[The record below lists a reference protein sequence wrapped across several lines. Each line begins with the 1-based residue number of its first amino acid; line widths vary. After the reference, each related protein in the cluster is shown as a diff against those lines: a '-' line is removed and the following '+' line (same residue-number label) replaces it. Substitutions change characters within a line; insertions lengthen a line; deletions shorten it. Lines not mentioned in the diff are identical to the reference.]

1 MDPDYWQARWDRGDT
16 GWHSD
21 QVNRHLQACWP
32 RLGVPDETRVLVPL
46 CGKSPDLLW
55 LAGQGYRVLGVELS
69 DLAVAGFF
77 ADQGL
82 VPRVTD
88 AGALR
93 RYQAAEIEIL
103 CGDVFALTP
112 AQTAGVGAL
121 YDRAALIALPPAQR
135 VRYAARLDALLPRRV
150 PRLLITLE
158 YDQTRMPGPPFS
170 VLRTEV
176 EQLFGREHRIET
188 LERCD
193 ALPES
198 PGMRARGLTELVERV
213 YRLDPA

>member
-1 MDPDYWQARWDRGDT
+1 MDPDYWQARWHRGET

-32 RLGVPDETRVLVPL
+32 RLGIPDGTQVLVPL

-55 LAGQGYRVLGVELS
+55 LAGQGCRVLGVELS
-69 DLAVAGFF
+69 ERAATGFF

-82 VPRVTD
+82 VPTVTD

-93 RYQAAEIEIL
+93 RYQAAAIEIL
-103 CGDVFALTP
+103 CGDFFALTP

-135 VRYAARLDALLPRRV
+135 VHYAARLDALLPRRV
-150 PRLLITLE
+150 PRLLITLQ

-170 VLRTEV
+170 VPRTEV

-188 LERCD
+188 LERRD